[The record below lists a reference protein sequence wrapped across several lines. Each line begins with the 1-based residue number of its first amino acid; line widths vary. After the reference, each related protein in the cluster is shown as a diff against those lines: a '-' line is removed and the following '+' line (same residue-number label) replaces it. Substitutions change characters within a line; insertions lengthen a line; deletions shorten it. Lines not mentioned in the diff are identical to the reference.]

1 MKYYYIIFLG
11 TLFLLLMV
19 TNNVCAGDV
28 DNRIILEK
36 IESLSK
42 RMDDKFDS
50 VNRRFDAI
58 NSRFDAVNQR
68 IDDLRD
74 SLNKRIDD
82 SRSYDIAIII
92 AIISLMALI
101 IWDRR
106 NALKPI
112 NDQFREMKERL
123 DLLWE
128 QFQADKKEGLQN
140 LKPA

>member
-1 MKYYYIIFLG
+1 MAKQIFILI
-11 TLFLLLMV
+11 LFVSLLTV
-19 TNNVCAGDV
+19 SYNVNAGDI

-36 IESLSK
+36 IENLSK
-42 RMDDKFDS
+42 RIDDKFDA
-50 VNRRFDAI
+50 VDG
-58 NSRFDAVNQR
+58 RFDAVNRR

-101 IWDRR
+101 LWDRR

-112 NDQFREMKERL
+112 YDQLRELKERL
-123 DLLWE
+123 DFLWE
-128 QFQADKKEGLQN
+128 YFQADKKEGLQKF
-140 LKPA
+140 KPV

>member
-1 MKYYYIIFLG
+1 MKHYFLIFLG
-11 TLFLLLMV
+11 IFFILLMASY
-19 TNNVCAGDV
+19 NVSAGDV

-42 RMDDKFDS
+42 RMDDKFD
-50 VNRRFDAI
+50 
-58 NSRFDAVNQR
+58 AVNMR
-68 IDDLRD
+68 FDDLRD

-106 NALKPI
+106 NALKPMS
-112 NDQFREMKERL
+112 DQLREMKERL
-123 DLLWE
+123 DFLWE
-128 QFQADKKEGLQN
+128 EFQADKKDGLQ
-140 LKPA
+140 KFKSV